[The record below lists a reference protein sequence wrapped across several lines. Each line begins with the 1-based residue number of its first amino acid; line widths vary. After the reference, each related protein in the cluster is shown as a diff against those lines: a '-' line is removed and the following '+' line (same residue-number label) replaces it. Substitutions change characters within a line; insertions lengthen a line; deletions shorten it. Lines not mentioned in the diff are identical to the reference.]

1 MNTIGFMND
10 NYFLLFFCETLSI
23 IYLFFDQFLFVI
35 NKRFVT
41 STRYFKRVKYTKLLS
56 IFLVVRR
63 RHFSPL
69 VRLTFQGRGAEK

>member
-35 NKRFVT
+35 NKRFCNEYAV
-41 STRYFKRVKYTKLLS
+41 F
-56 IFLVVRR
+56 
-63 RHFSPL
+63 
-69 VRLTFQGRGAEK
+69 